1 MAKIISGIVIEKS
14 TSLTLD
20 EFCHYTH
27 TEREIVIE
35 MVEHQLIEPEGDK
48 PEEWR
53 FDSFSLKR
61 GRIAASFYHDLE
73 INMPGIA
80 LALDLLEKIENLQQQ
95 LEILE
100 KNK

>member
-1 MAKIISGIVIEKS
+1 MAKTITGIVIEES
-14 TSLTLD
+14 SSLTLD
-20 EFCHYTH
+20 EFCHATR
-27 TEREIVIE
+27 TQREIVLQ
-35 MVEHQLIEPEGDK
+35 MVENQLIEPLGAT

-80 LALDLLEKIENLQQQ
+80 LALDLLDKIEKLQQQ
-95 LEILE
+95 IEILE
-100 KNK
+100 KK